1 MRNSVLG
8 IVCLGVLG
16 APLAA
21 ASECYGPVGNSE
33 TLWPIALRLRPDPSI
48 SPQRMMLALLEA
60 NPEAFSRANVNAL
73 NAGSTL
79 CFGPGELI
87 GLDEEAAIAVVGRHN
102 REWRSGSEELGAGS
116 NESMPAASGPAGGE
130 EGEPAVV
137 RVPDAVAAFDSRLAQ
152 LERRIGDL
160 EAEPDLDPDRIERAL
175 ALLEM
180 RVARIEDQVRL
191 LSGWIEAQGT
201 AAGQQAME
209 PMPTPAP
216 QGDEAMEPMPTP
228 APQGDEAMEPMPTPA
243 PQGDEA
249 MEPMPTPAP
258 QGDEAMEPMPTPAPQ
273 SDEAMEPMPTP
284 APQGDEAMEP
294 MPTPAPQG
302 DEAMEPMPT
311 PAPQGDEAMEPMPTP
326 APQGDEAMEPMP
338 TPAPQGDEAME
349 PMPTPA
355 PQGDEAMEPMP
366 TPAPMTTREST
377 DPEPAAATEERDSD
391 ETLTTESVSARIAA
405 WRERVRKL
413 LNR

>member
-180 RVARIEDQVRL
+180 RVVRIEDQVRL

-249 MEPMPTPAP
+249 MEPMPTPGP

-326 APQGDEAMEPMP
+326 AP
-338 TPAPQGDEAME
+338 
-349 PMPTPA
+349 
-355 PQGDEAMEPMP
+355 
-366 TPAPMTTREST
+366 TTREST